1 MLIFWTDTVDATKE
15 NGEEKVDDEKQ
26 DDDKKT
32 EARRATA

>member
-1 MLIFWTDTVDATKE
+1 MLIFWTDTVGATKE
-15 NGEEKVDDEKQ
+15 NGEEKVNDEKQ